1 MIRTRFN
8 PDASPASAQ
17 LNEIKTDLPPSA
29 WIAQASN
36 DLSSAENAAFVVLL
50 GATDLVGFRLR
61 VAQSSFRSDALP
73 GFFSHA
79 ALAIRR
85 ARKLSLFHVPLT
97 SATPGSVPAR
107 NGIEPLELANLDSV
121 PGLYANLALLH
132 IPVADPTVMET
143 AVQNLGR
150 ARLSDDLVSPIPA
163 WLAYA
168 WLTNGST
175 NPLLEGQGIPSA
187 MFVESCFTACDI
199 DIVAGISQRIVC
211 PEAIWQAARFWSKSL
226 PQATGRYELRQE
238 QAAATVE

>member
-8 PDASPASAQ
+8 PDASTASTQ
-17 LNEIKTDLPPSA
+17 LKEVSSNLSPSTWISKNTDELSA
-29 WIAQASN
+29 
-36 DLSSAENAAFVVLL
+36 AEDAAFVVLL

-85 ARKLSLFHVPLT
+85 AKKLSLFHVPLT

-107 NGIEPLELANLDSV
+107 NGIEPLALASLDSV
-121 PGLYANLALLH
+121 SGLYANLAVLH
-132 IPVADPTVMET
+132 IPVASTSDLET

-168 WLTNGST
+168 WLSNGAS
-175 NPLLEGQGIPSA
+175 NPLLAGQGIPAA
-187 MFVESCFTACDI
+187 MFVESCLTACDI
-199 DIVAGISQRIVC
+199 DIVAGVSQRIVC

-226 PQATGRYELRQE
+226 PEATGRYELRQQ
-238 QAAATVE
+238 QAAATLE